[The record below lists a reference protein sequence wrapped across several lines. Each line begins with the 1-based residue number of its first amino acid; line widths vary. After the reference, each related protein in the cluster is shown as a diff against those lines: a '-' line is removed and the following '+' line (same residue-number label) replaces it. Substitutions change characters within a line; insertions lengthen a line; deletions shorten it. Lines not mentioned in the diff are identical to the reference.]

1 VYYPVEHDLNMYNTR
16 SEHEQGV
23 AVMTDELDPK
33 QRILQAVIALL
44 GEAPDPETIT
54 VRQIARRADVGI
66 GLINYHFGSKEALL
80 NEAIGTLMREEA
92 GLDAPALPADAGGAP
107 VERMRTLLKQT
118 TKVALRFPSLGR
130 TLAKYALLGGDYGAE
145 RTLLPLLREHFGGA
159 LSEPEIRVTAIQ
171 IVAPLQVMAVRAEDV
186 EVFAGLDL
194 LDEAVADQVI
204 DRLVD
209 NVLK

>member
-1 VYYPVEHDLNMYNTR
+1 
-16 SEHEQGV
+16 
-23 AVMTDELDPK
+23 MTDELDPK

-44 GEAPDPETIT
+44 GETPDPEKIT
-54 VRQIARRADVGI
+54 VRQIARRADVGT

-107 VERMRTLLKQT
+107 VERIRTLLKQT

-130 TLAKYALLGGDYGAE
+130 MLAKYALLGGDYGAE
-145 RTLLPLLREHFGGA
+145 RTLLPLLREHFGRA

-194 LDEAVADQVI
+194 FDEATADQVI